1 MSQAISPS
9 SKRPFGLAR
18 VCRAWGVSRA
28 SLYRRRMAENPLRV
42 VGKRGPKTQV
52 SDEELLALIREDL
65 ATTEWA
71 GEGHRKVW
79 ARLRALKGVRTSRP
93 RVLRLMREAGLL
105 APTRARHTLGPRTHE
120 GTIIPEQPNPGN
132 RVALLNQTRQSVNR
146 STIGVDRRS
155 VGALA
160 YLVTEGSFGL
170 TND

>member
-93 RVLRLMREAGLL
+93 RVLRLM
-105 APTRARHTLGPRTHE
+105 ARLGCWHRLVHGTPWGRPRTK
-120 GTIIPEQPNPGN
+120 GPSSPSSRT
-132 RVALLNQTRQSVNR
+132 RVIA
-146 STIGVDRRS
+146 
-155 VGALA
+155 
-160 YLVTEGSFGL
+160 
-170 TND
+170 